1 MESLSGSVLTIMALS
16 LQMMRAATQAY
27 ALTAAN
33 QTTRNQSIAVVVIES
48 TTLALD
54 QIATVTTTML
64 LLTTGLSS
72 T

>member
-1 MESLSGSVLTIMALS
+1 MGE
-16 LQMMRAATQAY
+16 TQAY

-33 QTTRNQSIAVVVIES
+33 QTPQNRLIAVMVVGS
-48 TTLALD
+48 KTLALD
-54 QIATVTTTML
+54 QTATVTTTLL